1 MAGERTRKLTFG
13 ASKSRLEVTN
23 VTRSGAQPKL
33 NVTWFE
39 VCGVTFGKLRNVT
52 RFGTP
57 KRDKGVGARRAK
69 RDEEWGTKRD
79 GHLGLGGLNVVRFW
93 VPNVMKF

>member
-1 MAGERTRKLTFG
+1 GKEQGSFTFG
-13 ASKSRLEVTN
+13 AGKSRLEVTN

-39 VCGVTFGKLRNVT
+39 VCGVTFGKLTNVT

-57 KRDKGVGARRAK
+57 KRDKGVGARRLNVI
-69 RDEEWGTKRD
+69 RN
-79 GHLGLGGLNVVRFW
+79 GGLNVTGIW
-93 VPNVMKF
+93 S